1 MPGVKLQVDI
11 PTDGAN
17 LRTPMVDGDPGQ
29 VIRLVISLRQQQ
41 VLYLLI
47 DSILNLESTFNFS
60 ASRMG
65 KKYFYGISK

>member
-29 VIRLVISLRQQQ
+29 VIRLVISLRQQL
-41 VLYLLI
+41 VL
-47 DSILNLESTFNFS
+47 SLNRFDFKS
-60 ASRMG
+60 
-65 KKYFYGISK
+65 